1 MSDIRVVTDSACDLP
16 AAEIAGN
23 SIVVVPLD
31 VRVGDLG
38 PDVTRDYSAEEF
50 WAQCAKTAKL
60 PETSAPSPG
69 AFRDAFTAAADDGCS
84 GVVCVTISSE
94 LSGTLQAARAGAE
107 EIDGRIP
114 VEVVDSR
121 TVTMGQGL
129 LVLEAVRQAAAGADA
144 ATVAGAVRAA
154 VDRVK
159 VYGTLDTLENLRRGG
174 RIGTAQA
181 LVGSLLSIKPVI
193 EVRNGIVEAES
204 RQRTRTRSLQYLVDK
219 VRGAGEITQLALLH
233 AMATDVDAFADMM
246 AEVYPREKTIVSTI
260 GPVVGTHTGPGA
272 AGVAYQLA

>member
-31 VRVGDLG
+31 VRIGDLG
-38 PDVTRDYSAEEF
+38 PDVTRDYSVEEF
-50 WAQCAKTAKL
+50 WAQCAKTPKL

-69 AFRDAFTAAADDGCS
+69 AFRDAFGAAADDGCS
-84 GVVCVTISSE
+84 GVVCVTISSA
-94 LSGTLQAARAGAE
+94 LSGTLQAARTGAE
-107 EIDGRIP
+107 EIGGRIP

-129 LVLEAVRQAAAGADA
+129 LVLEAARRAAAGGDA
-144 ATVAGAVRAA
+144 ATVAAAVRAA

-174 RIGTAQA
+174 RIGSAQA

-193 EVRNGIVEAES
+193 EVRNGIVEPES

-219 VRGAGEITQLALLH
+219 VRAAGEIAQLALLH
-233 AMATDVDAFADMM
+233 AMATDVDTFADMM
-246 AEVYPREKTIVSTI
+246 AEVYPREKTVVSTI

-272 AGVAYQLA
+272 AGVAFQLA

>member
-1 MSDIRVVTDSACDLP
+1 MSGIRVVTDSACDLP
-16 AAEIAGN
+16 AAEVAGN

-31 VRVGDLG
+31 VRIGDLG
-38 PDVTRDYSAEEF
+38 PDVTRDYSVEEF
-50 WAQCAKTAKL
+50 WAQCAKTPRL

-69 AFRDAFTAAADDGCS
+69 AFRDAFVKAADEGCD
-84 GVVCVTISSE
+84 GVVCVTISSD
-94 LSGTLQAARAGAE
+94 LSGTFHAARTGAE
-107 EIDGRIP
+107 ELAGRIP

-129 LVLEAVRQAAAGADA
+129 LVLEAARQAAAGADTA
-144 ATVAGAVRAA
+144 AVAGAVRAA
-154 VDRVK
+154 MERVK

-174 RIGTAQA
+174 RIGAAQA

-204 RQRTRTRSLQYLVDK
+204 RQRTRTRSLQYLVEK
-219 VRGAGEITQLALLH
+219 VRSAGEIAHLALLH
-233 AMATDVDAFADMM
+233 AMASDVDAFAAML
-246 AEVYPREKTIVSTI
+246 AEAFPREQTIVATI

-272 AGVAYQLA
+272 AGVAFQLA

>member
-16 AAEIAGN
+16 AGEVAAN

-31 VRVGDLG
+31 VRIGDVG
-38 PDVTRDYSAEEF
+38 PDVTRGYSVEEF
-50 WAQCAKTAKL
+50 WAQCAKTPKL

-69 AFRDAFTAAADDGCS
+69 AFRDAFSAAADDGCS

-107 EIDGRIP
+107 EIGGRIP

-129 LVLEAVRQAAAGADA
+129 LVLEAARQAAGGGDA
-144 ATVAGAVRAA
+144 AAVAGAVRAA
-154 VDRVK
+154 IDRVK

-174 RIGTAQA
+174 RIGSAQA

-193 EVRNGIVEAES
+193 EVRDGIVEPES

-219 VRGAGEITQLALLH
+219 VRSAGGIAQLALLH
-233 AMATDVDAFADMM
+233 AMASDVDAFADMM

-272 AGVAYQLA
+272 AGIAYQLA